1 MRLRIKLVLTL
12 TAMVFAVVVVMS
24 GLYLAQLV
32 SERIDQT
39 YEHNNIIAHQVLMA
53 TRSAL
58 ERGMGNYPGA
68 LTNPKSMRTAMVA
81 TLQSDVALQQL
92 LNSVILYSPTVLD
105 VTATDANGVALIST
119 DPNIQ
124 GNPVPARP
132 SFQKLK
138 AANVWRQ
145 FRTVFGPP
153 AVYNI
158 DLSLNRNGQPFITIR
173 IGVRTTFLRSELA
186 PRLKLEFAIIFLAL
200 IISIVVAAW
209 LSNVALRPLQ
219 VISDR
224 LDQFMLQAPET
235 GTGTEMELLPSPRDE
250 VSQVSSKIERI
261 GQRMRSVEEV
271 FITLQANLNQV
282 MENLQDGIL
291 LFTRDARAIMVSDS
305 VHRFLGMEREQ
316 MFGMELHEIFDSR
329 SKLGQVVRRSFNA
342 RIPLMQQDI
351 ETESGRHIQV
361 SLDFI
366 HGDASGAPGETLGA
380 LLTLHDSESIKQIES
395 ELEVSR
401 RLADI
406 GRLTSGVGHE
416 VKNPINAIVVHL
428 ELLRGKLD
436 RKEAGSERHLD
447 IIQEEIRRLDRV
459 VQTLVD
465 FSRPVDLEL
474 STQDVKHIVDTVL
487 ALASPELEQRHVH
500 VISILPPQPVFA
512 RVDADLLRQAL
523 LNVVLNGAQAMAE
536 GGELEVELR
545 QDGRYATIA
554 VRDQGCGIPK
564 EIQDRIFN
572 LYFTTKSN
580 GTGIGLA
587 MTYRILQLHNG
598 SIAVE
603 SRVDKG
609 TEFVLRLPV
618 TSTKDFSQGTGSPL
632 TGIGTGNALPAGRTA
647 SSTEPTLA
655 ATANMQG
662 VE

>member
-12 TAMVFAVVVVMS
+12 TALVFAVVVVLS
-24 GLYLAQLV
+24 GLYLAQLL

-39 YEHNNIIAHQVLMA
+39 YEHNDIIAHQVLMS

-58 ERGMGNYPGA
+58 ERGMGNYPKA
-68 LTNPKSMRTAMVA
+68 LKSPTTMRAAMVA
-81 TLQSDVALQQL
+81 TLKSDVALQQV
-92 LNSVILYSPTVLD
+92 LNSVILYSPTVFD
-105 VTATDANGVALIST
+105 VTVADANGTALIST
-119 DPNIQ
+119 DPAVQ
-124 GNPVPARP
+124 DKPVPPRQG
-132 SFQKLK
+132 FQKLL
-138 AANVWRQ
+138 AANPWQQ

-158 DLSLNRNGQPFITIR
+158 DLSLNRNGEHFITVR
-173 IGVRTTFLRSELA
+173 VGVRTTFLRSQLA
-186 PRLKLEFAIIFLAL
+186 PRLKLELAIIFLAL

-209 LSNVALRPLQ
+209 LSNVVLLPLQ

-235 GTGTEMELLPSPRDE
+235 DTGTEMELLPSPRDE

-329 SKLGQVVRRSFNA
+329 SKLGQVVRRAFNA
-342 RIPLMQQDI
+342 RIPLMQQDV

-366 HGDASGAPGETLGA
+366 HGEASGLPGETLGA

-447 IIQEEIRRLDRV
+447 IIQDEIRRLDRV

-474 STQDVKHIVDTVL
+474 STQDIKHVVSTVL
-487 ALASPELEQRHVH
+487 ALASPELEQQHVH
-500 VISILPPQPVFA
+500 VISILPPQAVFA

-564 EIQDRIFN
+564 EILDRIFN

-598 SIAVE
+598 SITVE

-609 TEFVLRLPV
+609 TEFVLRLPIAAV
-618 TSTKDFSQGTGSPL
+618 KDLPQGAGSHL
-632 TGIGTGNALPAGRTA
+632 NGNALPLGRTVA
-647 SSTEPTLA
+647 STEPTTLA
-655 ATANMQG
+655 ATASTQG